1 MNPVIKFEQMG
12 FMGAWR
18 NEFMCFEMDVAAR
31 FNICIQDNVG
41 PVMPSLD
48 GKVRHDVMRS
58 EIY

>member
-1 MNPVIKFEQMG
+1 MISLPYRLP
-12 FMGAWR
+12 GAWR